1 MNLAVYYY
9 HKDLLYNLLATMSLD
24 LSLTDRTYFQQ
35 LYIVEL
41 IREWMALSS
50 MDLFCDLSHDLSH
63 KNYIKINNKKSWVW

>member
-41 IREWMALSS
+41 IRE
-50 MDLFCDLSHDLSH
+50 
-63 KNYIKINNKKSWVW
+63 